1 MNSVSPNCTVGDPI
15 DRQKRLSRARCL
27 AKITLLVNVSLTI
40 AKFVASYLSGS
51 LSIISSLVD
60 SVVDITSGVVIWATS
75 RAITKTDPYH
85 YPVGRTRL
93 EPIALTIVS
102 VIMAVA
108 SVQMIVQSLESVVNV
123 KINPHVDMPTLII
136 MVTL

>member
-1 MNSVSPNCTVGDPI
+1 M
-15 DRQKRLSRARCL
+15 
-27 AKITLLVNVSLTI
+27 
-40 AKFVASYLSGS
+40 
-51 LSIISSLVD
+51 D

-108 SVQMIVQSLESVVNV
+108 SVQMIVQSLESV
-123 KINPHVDMPTLII
+123 INDRIDPHVDMPTLII
-136 MVTL
+136 MVTFKHIVVERNQTLPRSALSASRSFCSWPAGGKSVDLFDMPEIN